1 MTKALVDGVTPL
13 RHPSAIAEHAA
24 PAGKRVLGQAA
35 GADVGADCCQVDD
48 EVVGRGQRA
57 GVIRAE

>member
-1 MTKALVDGVTPL
+1 MTQALVDGVTPL
-13 RHPSAIAEHAA
+13 RHPSAIAELAV

-35 GADVGADCCQVDD
+35 AADVGAACCQVDD

-57 GVIRAE
+57 DVIRAE